1 MLKKIIYK
9 IFIIIWIISAGD
21 IHAKDI
27 AWDKLFQN
35 INKNQK
41 IAVAWIYDGD
51 TDTYTGY
58 SNLWRD
64 KIESELVK
72 NGFQVLTRKD
82 LVIVMDEIEK
92 FDQTIDITNNCQ
104 ADIIVTGAYYY
115 HKSSGFLR
123 NKMGYVDVILKALDV
138 NKTTIIGSL
147 SISNIK
153 ISDEDKIRMQ
163 KIIGKVRKTKK
174 IIVSEPI
181 REDDENFNPL
191 PLPVEVHE

>member
-1 MLKKIIYK
+1 MNA
-9 IFIIIWIISAGD
+9 IFA
-21 IHAKDI
+21 
-27 AWDKLFQN
+27 
-35 INKNQK
+35 
-41 IAVAWIYDGD
+41 
-51 TDTYTGY
+51 T
-58 SNLWRD
+58 
-64 KIESELVK
+64 VK